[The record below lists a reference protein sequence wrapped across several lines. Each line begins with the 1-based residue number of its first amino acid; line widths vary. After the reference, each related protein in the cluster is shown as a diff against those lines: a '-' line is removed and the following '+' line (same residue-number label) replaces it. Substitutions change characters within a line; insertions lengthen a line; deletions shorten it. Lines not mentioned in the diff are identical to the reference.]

1 MPTIRERSLI
11 ISYLAMRRLIGGLG
25 VLLPLIVVIGGTA
38 LGDARL
44 QVTISAYYYTNMRDC
59 YVGIL
64 SGVALFLLSYRGYE
78 RIDGIVS
85 TLGGISA
92 LGLIV
97 FPTVMGTGQSGRV
110 GVFLLTDDISHT
122 LHAMCGGLFFLS
134 LSFMSIFLFTRRHPG
149 VMGRE
154 KRRRNVIYRT
164 CGVIMI
170 LAVVCIALY
179 ALFWSET
186 SVAGVNPMLILESVA
201 LFAFGVS
208 WIVKGNTLF
217 KDRSV

>member
-1 MPTIRERSLI
+1 MPTNRERSLI

-25 VLLPLIVVIGGTA
+25 ILLPLILVIGGIA
-38 LGDARL
+38 LGQARL

-64 SGVALFLLSYRGYE
+64 SGVAFFLLSYRGYE

-85 TLGGISA
+85 TLGGVFA

-97 FPTVMGTGQSGRV
+97 FPTIRDSGQSARV
-110 GVFLLTDDISHT
+110 GVFLMPDDISQI
-122 LHAMCGGLFFLS
+122 LHATCGGLFFLT
-134 LSFMSIFLFTRRHPG
+134 LSFMSMVLFTRRHPG
-149 VMGRE
+149 VMGKE
-154 KRRRNVIYRT
+154 KRRRNVIYRS
-164 CGVIMI
+164 CGIVMI
-170 LAVVCIALY
+170 LATSCIALHT
-179 ALFWSET
+179 LFWRET
-186 SVAGVNPMLILESVA
+186 SFSAVNPVLILESVA

-217 KDRSV
+217 KDKSV